1 MTAGHGK
8 IINTASMASLLVPH
22 PQKQIAYNASKS
34 AVVKMT
40 QTLGERAHTTARL
53 MGGIVAESGAAVNEV
68 LECAWFSYA
77 GCEWADRGVRV
88 NCISPGI
95 VNTELIQVLQ

>member
-1 MTAGHGK
+1 MCVANGVPDSVMSLLRLAGRGK

-40 QTLGERAHTTARL
+40 QTLGEIDGIDGACGLTRAMTRW
-53 MGGIVAESGAAVNEV
+53 SGSV
-68 LECAWFSYA
+68 
-77 GCEWADRGVRV
+77 
-88 NCISPGI
+88 PP
-95 VNTELIQVLQ
+95 

>member
-1 MTAGHGK
+1 VAVTAGHGK

-40 QTLGERAHTTARL
+40 QTLGKHAH
-53 MGGIVAESGAAVNEV
+53 MVA
-68 LECAWFSYA
+68 
-77 GCEWADRGVRV
+77 
-88 NCISPGI
+88 
-95 VNTELIQVLQ
+95 

>member
-1 MTAGHGK
+1 MAGDISYMQTAGRGK

-40 QTLGERAHTTARL
+40 QTLGETDGKAKAS
-53 MGGIVAESGAAVNEV
+53 GGIVQ
-68 LECAWFSYA
+68 
-77 GCEWADRGVRV
+77 
-88 NCISPGI
+88 
-95 VNTELIQVLQ
+95 ELIRSVGVLPSVSCFAGHCMRS

>member
-1 MTAGHGK
+1 MQRQICHDITCCVTAGHGK

-40 QTLGERAHTTARL
+40 QTLGKEARTV
-53 MGGIVAESGAAVNEV
+53 IWTCV
-68 LECAWFSYA
+68 
-77 GCEWADRGVRV
+77 
-88 NCISPGI
+88 
-95 VNTELIQVLQ
+95 ELYRLTWLD

>member
-1 MTAGHGK
+1 
-8 IINTASMASLLVPH
+8 MASLLVPH

-40 QTLGERAHTTARL
+40 QTLGEKVHIAVWLMETGVAHFWRCRQ
-53 MGGIVAESGAAVNEV
+53 IVS
-68 LECAWFSYA
+68 ECAWYSHA

-95 VNTELIQVLQ
+95 VNTEHIQVLP